1 MRAPWMG
8 ITDAQSR
15 GDEVMMSARRPGRAR
30 SSRPA
35 PYWGVLPVILQAS
48 DAGDVRDQL
57 RFQVDILAGGYLP
70 LNLLLLCFTR
80 ERPGSLGGSVDH
92 GVVSAD
98 ARKARCHS
106 GWRGLPRSRRGG
118 DGVARM
124 VHSASGGDRMKTPS
138 ALSSLGE
145 LDLNLFYVFW
155 VVYRERSVSR
165 AGRILGLSPSAVSHS
180 IARLR
185 TQVGANLFEPRGGGL
200 VPTAVAHRMALGIEA
215 GLGRL
220 ADSVSGSHEF
230 DPRRDVP
237 RVTVAMPALL
247 EPLLLPEI
255 VGPLRRIGPEI
266 EVRSVRLDRAKT
278 KRYLETGVVD
288 AAFDTMDP
296 ADPELSS
303 ECLLEDTLCVVFSR
317 DRVGPIDRAAYL
329 EAQHVGV
336 SSRSVGADPHGHSAH
351 EAGIAPKRRRP
362 VPAVRIGGS
371 DRRILQLAAHH
382 DPSDR

>member
-1 MRAPWMG
+1 MR
-8 ITDAQSR
+8 
-15 GDEVMMSARRPGRAR
+15 
-30 SSRPA
+30 
-35 PYWGVLPVILQAS
+35 
-48 DAGDVRDQL
+48 
-57 RFQVDILAGGYLP
+57 
-70 LNLLLLCFTR
+70 
-80 ERPGSLGGSVDH
+80 
-92 GVVSAD
+92 
-98 ARKARCHS
+98 
-106 GWRGLPRSRRGG
+106 
-118 DGVARM
+118 
-124 VHSASGGDRMKTPS
+124 TPS

-165 AGRILGLSPSAVSHS
+165 AGRILGLSQSAVSHS

-200 VPTAVAHRMALGIEA
+200 VPTPVAHRMALGIEA

-230 DPRRDVP
+230 DPTRDVA

-255 VGPLRRIGPEI
+255 VGSIRRIGPEI
-266 EVRSVRLDRAKT
+266 AVRSVRLDRAKA

-303 ECLLEDTLCVVFSR
+303 ECILEDTLCVVFAR
-317 DRVGPIDRAAYL
+317 DRVGPVDRTAYL
-329 EAQHVGV
+329 EAEHVGV
-336 SSRSVGADPHGHSAH
+336 SSRSSGPSLMDILLLRQGLRRNVVVRCQRYESAARIVASSNLLLTMIRRTADLVAPV
-351 EAGIAPKRRRP
+351 IAVTVAPLEIAIPPLKIHLYWHRHRDDDPALLWIRNLLRP
-362 VPAVRIGGS
+362 GLV
-371 DRRILQLAAHH
+371 DLAKSPNSNAER
-382 DPSDR
+382 P